1 MQPLDLWQ
9 DILASRGIV
18 QPRFAHHFHFSFR
31 EYGHVLDRIWSVP
44 DVSPVI
50 GLLRPDSFYGK
61 QMIDG
66 PRGIRATW
74 HDRYRVIDPGP
85 FMHGTE
91 RFEPYIARFKAAGA
105 EIVYALCDPPEWRA
119 FWTQAQDL
127 AFRPKIATVSKAL
140 FRQADADAFGAGID
154 RMSTDVWWSPEL
166 PLRSS
171 LTGATA
177 ADLAAAY
184 SRETGKPWCQQL
196 GVVHSLWEA
205 GFAALAACA
214 DPHDSALLAETLASL
229 EVDTLVGPLSWRE
242 TRNGTAAMPLLG
254 GQWRTDRASG
264 RPQLRVTTPDPAR
277 GLQPEARFELM

>member
-1 MQPLDLWQ
+1 MIHELDAAAIDATLPPQ
-9 DILASRGIV
+9 ALNARAS
-18 QPRFAHHFHFSFR
+18 
-31 EYGHVLDRIWSVP
+31 SV
-44 DVSPVI
+44 
-50 GLLRPDSFYGK
+50 G
-61 QMIDG
+61 
-66 PRGIRATW
+66 
-74 HDRYRVIDPGP
+74 
-85 FMHGTE
+85 
-91 RFEPYIARFKAAGA
+91 
-105 EIVYALCDPPEWRA
+105 
-119 FWTQAQDL
+119 
-127 AFRPKIATVSKAL
+127 
-140 FRQADADAFGAGID
+140 FGVP
-154 RMSTDVWWSPEL
+154 TT
-166 PLRSS
+166 